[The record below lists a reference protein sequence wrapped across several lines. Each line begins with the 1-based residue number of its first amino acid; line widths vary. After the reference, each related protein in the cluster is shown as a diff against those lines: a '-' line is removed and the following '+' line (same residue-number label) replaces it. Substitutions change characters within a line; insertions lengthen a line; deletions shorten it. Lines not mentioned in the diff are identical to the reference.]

1 MRPGFPDDARVPV
14 QGALPGVTGAAQAA
28 GSCLEAEPDSQ
39 EGTMTVPCGAEGTS
53 SGNKLTV
60 VAPTSSTEVLA
71 ATDEWL
77 STEFCCPPQCQQEPS
92 PLPDAAREHSMSV
105 PNKSVL
111 QEEDDGIPAARIT
124 LFAPE
129 RLHLKWERNVCEG
142 AGLQNLGNTC
152 FLNATLQCLTYTPP
166 LANYLLLQEHSRTC
180 KRSDFCLM
188 CLMESHVISTFNN
201 SIGIIQPILITRN
214 LTRIAKHLRFGE
226 QEDAH
231 EFLRYMVDAM
241 QLSCLYDH
249 SELDRYTEATT
260 LIYQIFGGYL
270 RSRVECMQCLGT
282 SITYETCLDIALQ
295 INNSS
300 DLVEAFREF
309 VKMETLDDYTCGTCC
324 RKVKATKKL
333 TLHRLPNVLT
343 ISIKRYSYFGTKI
356 SRDITYPEHLDV
368 QPFMSKSPGEPVIY
382 ILYSVLVHAGTDC
395 DIGHYYCYN
404 KISDGNWYCMND
416 SLVRRVDTGV
426 VMNEQA
432 YMLFYIRQVRA
443 SVPSTLT
450 CTMNRAPGQLSLHRH
465 WLTQA
470 TLKPP
475 NPAAFVRN
483 PTCPGQP
490 FPQRLRAELKS
501 ACDTN
506 GAAFAAADG
515 ASARPTNGASNGGEA
530 AASTR
535 PDGATEAAS
544 PLSTGAAA
552 AAPALAASSLGVQF
566 KHSGNL
572 QLDKLLN
579 KESIRE
585 YARLKPGSSSSC
597 EGGVTAHA
605 NFTAP
610 SQHRGFFSSSK
621 LVFRNDHRNQ
631 LTSLVPYA
639 PGESSEESET
649 EIVTKMTEE
658 SANLHS
664 RLDGGRRCAAASGVA
679 AASGEGSATS
689 LASVNEGGAG
699 DSGGRPGTAGEGCV
713 RQATIPSCA
722 AVNGNKE
729 RAAAG
734 DLLADAEEIKKVFIA
749 EGGVTDPPKTS
760 DQKSTSG
767 ASWNVGA
774 QQLPTCKENG
784 GGHSSSEGSG
794 HASVP
799 PPPNPTSPSLAAKPK
814 DSPQV
819 ARLKLPP
826 LDHRTQFHWERWT
839 SGSAHALTMPCV
851 LGASNGAAECP
862 LESLSGKTEDPA
874 PPRILRRLRLPAS
887 RQQVEVVVGVVV
899 EVVVGVVVGV
909 VFEVVVKVVVEATEQ
924 NAPGGHVPAECS
936 LARWQR

>member
-1 MRPGFPDDARVPV
+1 MPGSRAR
-14 QGALPGVTGAAQAA
+14 
-28 GSCLEAEPDSQ
+28 
-39 EGTMTVPCGAEGTS
+39 
-53 SGNKLTV
+53 
-60 VAPTSSTEVLA
+60 LA
-71 ATDEWL
+71 
-77 STEFCCPPQCQQEPS
+77 
-92 PLPDAAREHSMSV
+92 
-105 PNKSVL
+105 
-111 QEEDDGIPAARIT
+111 EEDDGIPAARIT

-432 YMLFYIRQVRA
+432 YMLFYIRC
-443 SVPSTLT
+443 PE
-450 CTMNRAPGQLSLHRH
+450 LSAIPADSYRPLG
-465 WLTQA
+465 QA
-470 TLKPP
+470 T
-475 NPAAFVRN
+475 
-483 PTCPGQP
+483 
-490 FPQRLRAELKS
+490 
-501 ACDTN
+501 
-506 GAAFAAADG
+506 
-515 ASARPTNGASNGGEA
+515 
-530 AASTR
+530 
-535 PDGATEAAS
+535 
-544 PLSTGAAA
+544 AAA
-552 AAPALAASSLGVQF
+552 AYRAALKKRARPALDTPGPVSGPQLPCHMAKKSEVPKLSDRFNGSNGSGNCNGNGRSSSSIGMANIISNSSNNSTSSSSNGRAVNGIAGKQAVNIKSNGSSSVRQRKRHNWQAASS
-566 KHSGNL
+566 
-572 QLDKLLN
+572 
-579 KESIRE
+579 
-585 YARLKPGSSSSC
+585 
-597 EGGVTAHA
+597 
-605 NFTAP
+605 
-610 SQHRGFFSSSK
+610 
-621 LVFRNDHRNQ
+621 
-631 LTSLVPYA
+631 
-639 PGESSEESET
+639 
-649 EIVTKMTEE
+649 
-658 SANLHS
+658 
-664 RLDGGRRCAAASGVA
+664 AAA
-679 AASGEGSATS
+679 
-689 LASVNEGGAG
+689 
-699 DSGGRPGTAGEGCV
+699 
-713 RQATIPSCA
+713 Q
-722 AVNGNKE
+722 
-729 RAAAG
+729 AAG
-734 DLLADAEEIKKVFIA
+734 MCC
-749 EGGVTDPPKTS
+749 
-760 DQKSTSG
+760 G
-767 ASWNVGA
+767 A
-774 QQLPTCKENG
+774 
-784 GGHSSSEGSG
+784 
-794 HASVP
+794 
-799 PPPNPTSPSLAAKPK
+799 
-814 DSPQV
+814 
-819 ARLKLPP
+819 
-826 LDHRTQFHWERWT
+826 
-839 SGSAHALTMPCV
+839 
-851 LGASNGAAECP
+851 GAAEAAQP
-862 LESLSGKTEDPA
+862 G
-874 PPRILRRLRLPAS
+874 RLREEPHVPGSALPAETA
-887 RQQVEVVVGVVV
+887 RRAQVG
-899 EVVVGVVVGV
+899 
-909 VFEVVVKVVVEATEQ
+909 T
-924 NAPGGHVPAECS
+924 
-936 LARWQR
+936 

>member
-470 TLKPP
+470 T
-475 NPAAFVRN
+475 
-483 PTCPGQP
+483 
-490 FPQRLRAELKS
+490 
-501 ACDTN
+501 
-506 GAAFAAADG
+506 
-515 ASARPTNGASNGGEA
+515 
-530 AASTR
+530 
-535 PDGATEAAS
+535 
-544 PLSTGAAA
+544 
-552 AAPALAASSLGVQF
+552 
-566 KHSGNL
+566 
-572 QLDKLLN
+572 
-579 KESIRE
+579 
-585 YARLKPGSSSSC
+585 
-597 EGGVTAHA
+597 
-605 NFTAP
+605 
-610 SQHRGFFSSSK
+610 
-621 LVFRNDHRNQ
+621 
-631 LTSLVPYA
+631 
-639 PGESSEESET
+639 
-649 EIVTKMTEE
+649 
-658 SANLHS
+658 
-664 RLDGGRRCAAASGVA
+664 
-679 AASGEGSATS
+679 
-689 LASVNEGGAG
+689 
-699 DSGGRPGTAGEGCV
+699 
-713 RQATIPSCA
+713 
-722 AVNGNKE
+722 
-729 RAAAG
+729 
-734 DLLADAEEIKKVFIA
+734 
-749 EGGVTDPPKTS
+749 
-760 DQKSTSG
+760 
-767 ASWNVGA
+767 
-774 QQLPTCKENG
+774 
-784 GGHSSSEGSG
+784 
-794 HASVP
+794 VP
-799 PPPNPTSPSLAAKPK
+799 P
-814 DSPQV
+814 
-819 ARLKLPP
+819 LKAI
-826 LDHRTQFHWERWT
+826 DVWN
-839 SGSAHALTMPCV
+839 LTN
-851 LGASNGAAECP
+851 L
-862 LESLSGKTEDPA
+862 
-874 PPRILRRLRLPAS
+874 
-887 RQQVEVVVGVVV
+887 
-899 EVVVGVVVGV
+899 
-909 VFEVVVKVVVEATEQ
+909 
-924 NAPGGHVPAECS
+924 
-936 LARWQR
+936 